1 MIFNS
6 IEPEIIILL
15 IPALVFSL
23 SFHEFAH
30 AWMAYRLGDN
40 TAARLGRLTLN
51 PISHL
56 DPIGSLALLL
66 MGFGWAK
73 PVPVDPRYLENPKK
87 DMVKVAAAGPISNI
101 ILAIVAALVLRLLF
115 STDLLT
121 NNIKTFFI
129 IFMQINITL
138 AVFNLLPVSPLDGS
152 QILTPFIEKHFG
164 FDLVWKM
171 QVYGPRVLFFVI
183 IFSMI
188 TDIHIFSFIINPI
201 FNQLPLRGRGL
212 RIRPSIE
219 GGG

>member
-1 MIFNS
+1 MIFSNT
-6 IEPEIIILL
+6 EPQIIVLL

-30 AWMAYRLGDN
+30 AWMAYRLGDR
-40 TAARLGRLTLN
+40 TAAQMGRLTLN

-56 DPIGSLALLL
+56 DPVGSIALLL

-73 PVPVDPRYLENPKK
+73 PVPVDSRYLKNPKE

-115 STDLLT
+115 STDFLT
-121 NNIKTFFI
+121 NSIKTFFI

-152 QILTPFIEKHFG
+152 QILSPFLEKKFG
-164 FDLVWKM
+164 PEIVWKM
-171 QVYGPRVLFFVI
+171 QLYGPRILFFI
-183 IFSMI
+183 ILFSMM
-188 TDIHIFSFIINPI
+188 TNIHIFSFVINPI
-201 FNQLPLRGRGL
+201 FNLF
-212 RIRPSIE
+212 IFIFF
-219 GGG
+219 

>member
-1 MIFNS
+1 MLFSNT
-6 IEPEIIILL
+6 EPQIIVLL

-30 AWMAYRLGDN
+30 AWMAHRLGDS
-40 TAARLGRLTLN
+40 TAAQMGRLTLN

-56 DPIGSLALLL
+56 DPVGSIALLL

-73 PVPVDPRYLENPKK
+73 PVPVDSRYLKNPKE

-101 ILAIVAALVLRLLF
+101 VLAIVAALVLRLLF

-121 NNIKTFFI
+121 NSIKTFFI

-152 QILTPFIEKHFG
+152 QILSPFLEKKFG
-164 FDLVWKM
+164 SEIVWKM
-171 QVYGPRVLFFVI
+171 QLYGPRILFFI
-183 IFSMI
+183 ILFSIM
-188 TDIHIFSFIINPI
+188 TDIHIFSFVINPI
-201 FNQLPLRGRGL
+201 FNLF
-212 RIRPSIE
+212 IFIFF
-219 GGG
+219 

>member
-6 IEPEIIILL
+6 LEPQIIILL

-51 PISHL
+51 PLSHL
-56 DPIGSLALLL
+56 DPVGSLALLL

-73 PVPVDPRYLENPKK
+73 PVPVDSRYLENPKQ

-101 ILAIVAALVLRLLF
+101 ILAVVAALALRLLF

-121 NNIKTFFI
+121 DNIKTFFI
-129 IFMQINITL
+129 IFMQINVTL
-138 AVFNLLPVSPLDGS
+138 AVFNLLPISPLDGS
-152 QILTPFIEKHFG
+152 QILTPLLERYFG
-164 FDLVWKM
+164 PDVVWKM
-171 QVYGPRVLFFVI
+171 QAYGPRVLFFII

-188 TDIHIFSFIINPI
+188 SDIHIFSFIINPI
-201 FNQLPLRGRGL
+201 FNLFLY
-212 RIRPSIE
+212 IFF
-219 GGG
+219 

>member
-6 IEPEIIILL
+6 LEPQIIILL

-51 PISHL
+51 PLSHL
-56 DPIGSLALLL
+56 DPVGSLALLL

-73 PVPVDPRYLENPKK
+73 PVPVDSRYLENPKQ

-101 ILAIVAALVLRLLF
+101 ILAVVAALALRLLF

-121 NNIKTFFI
+121 DNIKTFFI
-129 IFMQINITL
+129 IFMQINVTL
-138 AVFNLLPVSPLDGS
+138 AVFNLLPISPLDGS
-152 QILTPFIEKHFG
+152 QILTPLLERYFG
-164 FDLVWKM
+164 PDVVWKM
-171 QVYGPRVLFFVI
+171 QAYGPRVLFFII

-188 TDIHIFSFIINPI
+188 SDIHIFSFIINPI
-201 FNQLPLRGRGL
+201 FNLFLF
-212 RIRPSIE
+212 IFF
-219 GGG
+219 

>member
-1 MIFNS
+1 MIFNN
-6 IEPEIIILL
+6 IEPQIIILL

-30 AWMAYRLGDN
+30 AWMAYKLGDN

-51 PISHL
+51 PMSHL
-56 DPIGSLALLL
+56 DPVGSLALLL

-73 PVPVDPRYLENPKK
+73 PVPVDSRYLENPKK

-101 ILAIVAALVLRLLF
+101 ILAVVAALALRLLF

-121 NNIKTFFI
+121 NNIKTFLI

-152 QILTPFIEKHFG
+152 QILTPFLEKYFG
-164 FDLVWKM
+164 SDVVWKM
-171 QVYGPRVLFFVI
+171 QIYGPRFLFFII
-183 IFSMI
+183 IFSMV
-188 TDIHIFSFIINPI
+188 TDIHIFSFIISPI
-201 FNQLPLRGRGL
+201 FNLFLY
-212 RIRPSIE
+212 IFF
-219 GGG
+219 

>member
-1 MIFNS
+1 MIFNN
-6 IEPEIIILL
+6 IEPQIIILL

-51 PISHL
+51 PMSHL
-56 DPIGSLALLL
+56 DPIGSLALFL

-73 PVPVDPRYLENPKK
+73 PVPVDSRFLENPKK
-87 DMVKVAAAGPISNI
+87 DMVKIAAAGPVSNI
-101 ILAIVAALVLRLLF
+101 ILAVVAALVFRLLF

-121 NNIKTFFI
+121 DNIKTFLI

-152 QILTPFIEKHFG
+152 QILTPFLEKYFG
-164 FDLVWKM
+164 SDVVWKM
-171 QVYGPRVLFFVI
+171 QIYGPRFLFFII
-183 IFSMI
+183 IFSMV
-188 TDIHIFSFIINPI
+188 TDIHIFSFIISPI
-201 FNQLPLRGRGL
+201 FNLFLY
-212 RIRPSIE
+212 IFF
-219 GGG
+219 

>member
-1 MIFNS
+1 MIFNR

-152 QILTPFIEKHFG
+152 QILTPFLEKHFG

-171 QVYGPRVLFFVI
+171 QVYGPRVLFFII
-183 IFSMI
+183 IFSMV

-201 FNQLPLRGRGL
+201 FNFF
-212 RIRPSIE
+212 IYIFF
-219 GGG
+219 

>member
-6 IEPEIIILL
+6 LEPQIIILL

-30 AWMAYRLGDN
+30 AWMAYKLGDN

-56 DPIGSLALLL
+56 DPVGSLALLL

-73 PVPVDPRYLENPKK
+73 PVPVDPRYLENPKQ

-101 ILAIVAALVLRLLF
+101 ILAIVAALALRLLF

-121 NNIKTFFI
+121 SNLKSFFI

-152 QILTPFIEKHFG
+152 QILAPFLEKHFG
-164 FDLVWKM
+164 PDIVWKM
-171 QVYGPRVLFFVI
+171 QAYGPRVLFFII
-183 IFSMI
+183 IFSML

-201 FNQLPLRGRGL
+201 FNLF
-212 RIRPSIE
+212 IYIFF
-219 GGG
+219 

>member
-1 MIFNS
+1 MIFNN
-6 IEPEIIILL
+6 IEAQIIILL
-15 IPALVFSL
+15 VPALVFSL

-51 PISHL
+51 PMSHL
-56 DPIGSLALLL
+56 DPLGSLALLL

-73 PVPVDPRYLENPKK
+73 PVPVDSRYLENPKQ

-101 ILAIVAALVLRLLF
+101 ILAVVAALVLRLSF
-115 STDLLT
+115 STDLFT
-121 NNIKTFFI
+121 ENIKTFFI

-152 QILTPFIEKHFG
+152 QILTPFLEKHFG
-164 FDLVWKM
+164 SNVVWKM
-171 QVYGPRVLFFVI
+171 QVYGPRVLFFII
-183 IFSMI
+183 IFSVV

-201 FNQLPLRGRGL
+201 FKIFLY
-212 RIRPSIE
+212 IFF
-219 GGG
+219 

>member
-6 IEPEIIILL
+6 LEPQIIILL

-56 DPIGSLALLL
+56 DPVGSLALLL

-73 PVPVDPRYLENPKK
+73 PVPVDPRYLENPKQ

-101 ILAIVAALVLRLLF
+101 ILAVVAALALRLLF

-121 NNIKTFFI
+121 DNIKTFFI
-129 IFMQINITL
+129 IFIQINITL

-152 QILTPFIEKHFG
+152 QILTPFLEKHFG
-164 FDLVWKM
+164 TNMVWKM
-171 QVYGPRVLFFVI
+171 QVYGPRVLFFII
-183 IFSMI
+183 IFSMV

-201 FNQLPLRGRGL
+201 FHFFVY
-212 RIRPSIE
+212 IFF
-219 GGG
+219 

>member
-1 MIFNS
+1 MIFSN
-6 IEPEIIILL
+6 IEPQIIILL

-51 PISHL
+51 PMSHL
-56 DPIGSLALLL
+56 DPVGSLALLL

-73 PVPVDPRYLENPKK
+73 PVPVDSRYLENPKK
-87 DMVKVAAAGPISNI
+87 DMVKIAAAGPISNI
-101 ILAIVAALVLRLLF
+101 ILAVVAALALRLLF
-115 STDLLT
+115 STDLFT
-121 NNIKTFFI
+121 HNIKTFFI

-152 QILTPFIEKHFG
+152 QILTPFLEKYFG
-164 FDLVWKM
+164 SDVVWKM
-171 QVYGPRVLFFVI
+171 QIYGPRFLFFII
-183 IFSMI
+183 IFSMV

-201 FNQLPLRGRGL
+201 FNLFLY
-212 RIRPSIE
+212 IFF
-219 GGG
+219 

>member
-1 MIFNS
+1 MLFSNT
-6 IEPEIIILL
+6 EPQIIVLL

-30 AWMAYRLGDN
+30 AWMAYMLGDS
-40 TAARLGRLTLN
+40 TAARMGRLTLN

-56 DPIGSLALLL
+56 DPVGSIALLL

-73 PVPVDPRYLENPKK
+73 PVPVDSRYLNNPKE

-101 ILAIVAALVLRLLF
+101 VLAIVAALVLRLLF

-121 NNIKTFFI
+121 SGIKTFFI

-152 QILTPFIEKHFG
+152 QILSPFLEKKFG
-164 FDLVWKM
+164 PEIVWKM
-171 QVYGPRVLFFVI
+171 QLYGPRILFFI
-183 IFSMI
+183 ILFSML

-201 FNQLPLRGRGL
+201 FNLF
-212 RIRPSIE
+212 IFIFF
-219 GGG
+219 

>member
-1 MIFNS
+1 MIFSN
-6 IEPEIIILL
+6 IDPQIIVLL

-40 TAARLGRLTLN
+40 TAARMGRLTLN
-51 PISHL
+51 PMSHL

-73 PVPVDPRYLENPKK
+73 PVPVDARYLENPRR

-101 ILAIVAALVLRLLF
+101 ILAIIAALVLRLLF
-115 STDLLT
+115 DSDFLS
-121 NNIKTFFI
+121 NSVKTFFI

-152 QILTPFIEKHFG
+152 QILSPFLERQFG
-164 FDLVWKM
+164 PDIVWKM
-171 QVYGPRVLFFVI
+171 QAYGPRVLFFI
-183 IFSMI
+183 ILFSMI
-188 TDIHIFSFIINPI
+188 TDIHIFSFVINPI
-201 FNQLPLRGRGL
+201 FNLF
-212 RIRPSIE
+212 IFVFF
-219 GGG
+219 

>member
-6 IEPEIIILL
+6 IEPQIIILL

-51 PISHL
+51 PMSHL
-56 DPIGSLALLL
+56 DPVGSIALLL

-73 PVPVDPRYLENPKK
+73 PVPVDSRYLENPKQ

-101 ILAIVAALVLRLLF
+101 ILAVGAALTLRLLF
-115 STDLLT
+115 STDLFT
-121 NNIKTFFI
+121 DNIKTFFI

-152 QILTPFIEKHFG
+152 QILTPFLEKHFG
-164 FDLVWKM
+164 PHVVWKM
-171 QVYGPRVLFFVI
+171 QVYGPRVLFLII
-183 IFSMI
+183 IFSMV
-188 TDIHIFSFIINPI
+188 TDVHIFSFIINPI
-201 FNQLPLRGRGL
+201 FNLF
-212 RIRPSIE
+212 IYIFFKI
-219 GGG
+219 

>member
-1 MIFNS
+1 MLLRLFDQ
-6 IEPEIIILL
+6 PEVLVLL
-15 IPALVFSL
+15 IPILLFAL

-30 AWMAYRLGDN
+30 GWVANKLGDP
-40 TAARLGRLTLN
+40 TAKYQGRLTLN
-51 PISHL
+51 PTAHL
-56 DPIGSLALLL
+56 DPVGSLMILFV
-66 MGFGWAK
+66 GFGWAK

-101 ILAIVAALVLRLLF
+101 ILAIVAALVLRSLF

-152 QILTPFIEKHFG
+152 QILTPFLEKYFG
-164 FDLVWKM
+164 SDVVWKM
-171 QVYGPRVLFFVI
+171 QVYGPRFLFFI
-183 IFSMI
+183 IMFSII

-201 FNQLPLRGRGL
+201 FNLFVY
-212 RIRPSIE
+212 IFF
-219 GGG
+219 